1 MFQLR
6 RFALAYFHSH
16 GDATGVFSQC
26 IPGNCRI
33 EAFRQPCYTHCI
45 LSRLRRCRLNGTL
58 ITTDREQGMLDLVMH
73 NVLLFV
79 LVNPPL
85 SACERRSCCSRL
97 SEWLHTGSIQF
108 DKSGRKRQW
117 RRYAN
122 GTTLEQNATISTNKY
137 PPRVNK
143 FSRKRMLGLLLRTY
157 VHTHTGKCTH
167 AHTHA

>member
-1 MFQLR
+1 MRQLR

-33 EAFRQPCYTHCI
+33 DAFRQPCYTQCI
-45 LSRLRRCRLNGTL
+45 LSRCCRCRLNETL
-58 ITTDREQGMLDLVMH
+58 TTTDREQGMLDIVMQ
-73 NVLLFV
+73 NVIIFL

-85 SACERRSCCSRL
+85 LACERRSCRSRL
-97 SEWLHTGSIQF
+97 SDSLHTGSIQF

-122 GTTLEQNATISTNKY
+122 EKTLEQNASI
-137 PPRVNK
+137 
-143 FSRKRMLGLLLRTY
+143 
-157 VHTHTGKCTH
+157 
-167 AHTHA
+167 A